1 MVISSGRTTVPQIT
15 NLESQEAQDAITAAG
30 LTYNSSTVEAT
41 TTDSTLDG
49 KYVVTA
55 VNPAEGTSLE
65 IGSAVNITVTHY
77 TLKAQPTA
85 PATGGATPGPGNSPS
100 PPPHGNG
107 GGDKEKDKDKD

>member
-1 MVISSGRTTVPQIT
+1 M
-15 NLESQEAQDAITAAG
+15 
-30 LTYNSSTVEAT
+30 EAT

-85 PATGGATPGPGNSPS
+85 SATGASPKPAEPPGGNKPPSESPT
-100 PPPHGNG
+100 
-107 GGDKEKDKDKD
+107 DK

>member
-1 MVISSGRTTVPQIT
+1 MGRGETVSVVISSGRTTVPQIT
-15 NLESQEAQDAITAAG
+15 NLESQEAQAAITAAG
-30 LTYNSSTVEAT
+30 LTYNSSSVEAT
-41 TTDSTLDG
+41 TTDSALDG

-85 PATGGATPGPGNSPS
+85 SATPTQQQQPEPK
-100 PPPHGNG
+100 PTKT
-107 GGDKEKDKDKD
+107 KEKEED

>member
-1 MVISSGRTTVPQIT
+1 M
-15 NLESQEAQDAITAAG
+15 
-30 LTYNSSTVEAT
+30 EAT

-65 IGSAVNITVTHY
+65 IGSAVNITITHY

-85 PATGGATPGPGNSPS
+85 SATGAPQKPEPPGGNKTPSESPTK
-100 PPPHGNG
+100 N
-107 GGDKEKDKDKD
+107 D

>member
-1 MVISSGRTTVPQIT
+1 
-15 NLESQEAQDAITAAG
+15 
-30 LTYNSSTVEAT
+30 VEAT

-85 PATGGATPGPGNSPS
+85 PAPTQTSSSA
-100 PPPHGNG
+100 PPHGNG
-107 GGDKEKDKDKD
+107 GGDDKDKDKDKDKDNKG